1 LEGLGLF
8 FRNVAR
14 SLTIYTLLGLL
25 IAPSFVLAKRAENI
39 AITRESKAN
48 PLVGAASFYGNK
60 FQGKRTA
67 NGEKFDNNVFS
78 AAHKSLRFGSRVKVI
93 NVRNG
98 LSVVVRVNDR
108 GPFIRG
114 RIIDLSKAA
123 AKKIGLTRSGTV
135 IVRLEII
142 H

>member
-1 LEGLGLF
+1 M
-8 FRNVAR
+8 
-14 SLTIYTLLGLL
+14 
-25 IAPSFVLAKRAENI
+25 AKRAEN
-39 AITRESKAN
+39 TVTTSDSKATA
-48 PLVGAASFYGNK
+48 LIGAASFYGNK
-60 FQGKRTA
+60 FQGRRTA
-67 NGEKFDNNVFS
+67 NGEKFDNHAFT
-78 AAHKSLRFGSRVKVI
+78 AAHKTLRFGSRVKVI

-98 LSVVVRVNDR
+98 LSVIVRVNDR

-123 AKKIGLTRSGTV
+123 AKKIGLTHSGTV

>member
-1 LEGLGLF
+1 LAHPKLAHFLAVCTLSGALF
-8 FRNVAR
+8 
-14 SLTIYTLLGLL
+14 T
-25 IAPSFVLAKRAENI
+25 PSFALAKRAENTTI
-39 AITRESKAN
+39 ARESKAN
-48 PLVGAASFYGNK
+48 PLVGVASFYGNK
-60 FQGKRTA
+60 FQGRRTA
-67 NGEKFDNNVFS
+67 NGEKFDNHAFT

-98 LSVVVRVNDR
+98 LSVIVRVNDR

-123 AKKIGLTRSGTV
+123 AKKIGITHSGTV

-142 H
+142 R

>member
-1 LEGLGLF
+1 LVLCKFDHVLAICGLIG
-8 FRNVAR
+8 A
-14 SLTIYTLLGLL
+14 LL
-25 IAPSFVLAKRAENI
+25 IPDAVLAKRAENT

-48 PLVGAASFYGNK
+48 PLVGVASFYGNK
-60 FQGKRTA
+60 FQGRRTA
-67 NGEKFDNNVFS
+67 NGEKFDNHAFT

-93 NVRNG
+93 NLRNG
-98 LSVVVRVNDR
+98 LSVIVRVNDR

-123 AKKIGLTRSGTV
+123 AKKIGITHSGTV
-135 IVRLEII
+135 MVRLEII

>member
-1 LEGLGLF
+1 VFLSQF
-8 FRNVAR
+8 AR
-14 SLTIYTLLGLL
+14 SLIICTCIGVL
-25 IAPSFVLAKRAENI
+25 IAPGAVLAKRAEN
-39 AITRESKAN
+39 AVTTRDSKSN
-48 PLVGAASFYGNK
+48 PLVGVASFYGNK
-60 FQGKRTA
+60 FQGRRTA
-67 NGEKFDNNVFS
+67 NGERFDNHAFT

-93 NVRNG
+93 NLRNG
-98 LSVVVRVNDR
+98 LSVIVRVNDR

-123 AKKIGLTRSGTV
+123 AKKIGITHSGTV

>member
-1 LEGLGLF
+1 LVLCKFDHVLAICGLIG
-8 FRNVAR
+8 A
-14 SLTIYTLLGLL
+14 LL
-25 IAPSFVLAKRAENI
+25 IPGAVLAKRAENTV
-39 AITRESKAN
+39 ATRESKAN
-48 PLVGAASFYGNK
+48 PLVGVASFYGNK
-60 FQGKRTA
+60 FQGRRTA
-67 NGEKFDNNVFS
+67 NGEKFDNHAFT

-93 NVRNG
+93 NLRNG
-98 LSVVVRVNDR
+98 LSVIVRVNDR

-123 AKKIGLTRSGTV
+123 AKKIGITHSGTV